1 MNDSVVMGS
10 TVVAFVRNDAGV
22 FSWQTEER
30 GHGGFESLIHCVQ
43 HFLDVMRPEVPSIP
57 LGE

>member
-1 MNDSVVMGS
+1 MDDTVVMGS

-22 FSWQTEER
+22 FSWQTEVC
-30 GHGGFESLIHCVQ
+30 GHGGFESLVVCVE
-43 HFLDVMRPEVPSIP
+43 HFLSLARDTSIP